1 MTLPDQLT
9 VGRAASVPLVV
20 LLFVWD
26 FPHNEWWATSLFAV
40 AMATDQLDGWL
51 ARRRNLTSALGS
63 LLDPLAD

>member
-1 MTLPDQLT
+1 
-9 VGRAASVPLVV
+9 VV

-26 FPHNEWWATSLFAV
+26 FPHNEWWATGLFAV

-63 LLDPLAD
+63 LLDPIAD